1 MIPYQLSMPRNPELM
16 VTNFR
21 QTSGQQFSPPISP
34 NIQAMKPSPAI
45 RPEFSLSNRPS
56 IPLQDIR
63 MRSEMTASMRSELP
77 PNTRLGIPTDMRMR
91 SEIPENIQALGPQ
104 VRHQPTGQLI
114 THPSDQHLS
123 QMRSMSGQLSPH
135 QIHYN
140 SRPQRLVSPYDYR
153 HNIPSRSQP
162 PKEFYTHLEQKLR
175 GLPSNQSQQMSYP
188 FGHERMSAIHQTNI
202 PIAGRSSVRQSLDL
216 SNRQKKITVEPKQS
230 EVRDKLRQTTHHFA
244 SIGDNFPFDSR
255 REPQQDVRQLDSYQ
269 RVFRSLISDLFLVE
283 TLF

>member
-1 MIPYQLSMPRNPELM
+1 
-16 VTNFR
+16 
-21 QTSGQQFSPPISP
+21 
-34 NIQAMKPSPAI
+34 
-45 RPEFSLSNRPS
+45 
-56 IPLQDIR
+56 

-77 PNTRLGIPTDMRMR
+77 PNTRLGMPTDMRMR
-91 SEIPENIQALGPQ
+91 SEIPENIQMLGPQ
-104 VRHQPTGQLI
+104 VRHQPIGQLI
-114 THPSDQHLS
+114 RHPSDQHLS

-140 SRPQRLVSPYDYR
+140 SRPQRIISPYDYR
-153 HNIPSRSQP
+153 HNIQSRPPP

-175 GLPSNQSQQMSYP
+175 GLPSNQMPYP
-188 FGHERMSAIHQTNI
+188 YGHERMSAIPPTNI
-202 PIAGRSSVRQSLDL
+202 PIAGQSSVRQSLDL

-255 REPQQDVRQLDSYQ
+255 REPQHDVRQLDSYQ
-269 RVFRSLISDLFLVE
+269 RVFRSLICYLFFFE

>member
-1 MIPYQLSMPRNPELM
+1 MA
-16 VTNFR
+16 TNFR
-21 QTSGQQFSPPISP
+21 QASGQQFSPTISP
-34 NIQAMKPSPAI
+34 DIQTMRPSQAM

-91 SEIPENIQALGPQ
+91 SEIPENIQTLGPQ
-104 VRHQPTGQLI
+104 VRHQPMGQLI
-114 THPSDQHLS
+114 RHPSDQHLS

-140 SRPQRLVSPYDYR
+140 SRPQRLISPYDYR
-153 HNIPSRSQP
+153 HNIPSRTPP
-162 PKEFYTHLEQKLR
+162 PKEFYTHLEQRLR
-175 GLPSNQSQQMSYP
+175 GLPSNQSQQMPYP
-188 FGHERMSAIHQTNI
+188 FSHERMSAIPQTNI
-202 PIAGRSSVRQSLDL
+202 PIAGQSSVRQSLDL

-230 EVRDKLRQTTHHFA
+230 EVRDKLRQTVHHFA
-244 SIGDNFPFDSR
+244 NIGDNFPFDSR

-269 RVFRSLISDLFLVE
+269 LVFRSLISDLF
-283 TLF
+283 FS